1 MPRENREP
9 RFATRF
15 GDPQT
20 QVASAL
26 EQLEW
31 LREPLTSDMPIAA
44 LERFE
49 ESWKRALGELMIA
62 PLTGSDARHVAAFQR
77 DIGLL
82 PKYKSYAIKASSPLG
97 YSVFF
102 QEPGKGFSF
111 QQHRH
116 HKVEIFHV
124 LAAGPGS
131 FALICTLDE
140 WNAVFD
146 RQEFSRWLE
155 GVSNPAYERWRI
167 PLAPGDVIRLER
179 TGLVHSVIGCI
190 LEEFA
195 TASTDMVDR
204 LYDQNA
210 GASIPESYCRE
221 RSLQLLRATPFPATS
236 QEVAVP
242 GRKRLP
248 LPRQGFQGGDIVT
261 LGEVPG
267 LRAARIRLESKRQ
280 APLQESGDQALVLF
294 ASRGD
299 ACLLLGTAE
308 ELAHRDPPALEIPKG
323 TAAMIPPAMS
333 YQVAALETEV
343 EISLHSIRPEVALPE
358 LTQVSNGGRRSSQCF

>member
-1 MPRENREP
+1 MRPGAGLE
-9 RFATRF
+9 
-15 GDPQT
+15 DPQT
-20 QVASAL
+20 QAAGTL
-26 EQLEW
+26 ERLEL

-49 ESWKRALGELMIA
+49 ESWKQALGELLAA
-62 PLTGSDARHVAAFQR
+62 PLTGSEARQVAAFQR
-77 DIGLL
+77 DVGLL

-124 LAAGPGS
+124 LDAGPES
-131 FALICTLDE
+131 FAFLCTLDE
-140 WNAVFD
+140 WNAVYETEKF
-146 RQEFSRWLE
+146 RHWLE
-155 GVSNPAYERWRI
+155 GASNPDYERWKI
-167 PLAPGDVIRLER
+167 PLSPGDVICLER
-179 TGLVHSVIGCI
+179 TGIVHTVIGCI

-204 LYDQNA
+204 LHDQNE
-210 GASIPESYCRE
+210 GAAIPQTYRRE
-221 RSLQLLRATPFPATS
+221 RAQHLLRATPSPATS
-236 QEVAVP
+236 QAVAAP
-242 GRKRLP
+242 SRKRLP
-248 LPRQGFQGGDIVT
+248 LAREGFAGGEVVT

-267 LRAARIRLESKRQ
+267 LRASRIRLEGKRQ
-280 APLQESGDQALVLF
+280 SPPQTSGETALVLF

-299 ACLLLGTAE
+299 ASLLLGTAE
-308 ELAHRDPPALEIPKG
+308 ELARQDPPALSLPKG
-323 TAAMIPPAMS
+323 TAALIPPAMS

-343 EISLHSIRPEVALPE
+343 EVSLHSIHPEVALP
-358 LTQVSNGGRRSSQCF
+358 G

>member
-1 MPRENREP
+1 MLEENRKP
-9 RFATRF
+9 GLGTRF
-15 GDPQT
+15 DDPQT
-20 QVASAL
+20 QVTGAL
-26 EQLEW
+26 EQLEL
-31 LREPLTSDMPIAA
+31 LRESLTSDLPIEA

-49 ESWKRALGELMIA
+49 ESWKHALGELLFV
-62 PLTGSDARHVAAFQR
+62 PLTGSNARFLAAFQR

-124 LAAGPGS
+124 LDAGPES
-131 FALICTLDE
+131 FAFVCTLAE
-140 WNAVFD
+140 WNAVYE
-146 RQEFSRWLE
+146 RQEFRRWLE
-155 GVSNPAYERWRI
+155 GSRNPDYERWRI
-167 PLAPGDVIRLER
+167 PLSPGDVLCLEK
-179 TGLVHSVIGCI
+179 TGIVHTVIGCT

-204 LYDQNA
+204 LYDQNE
-210 GASIPESYCRE
+210 GAAIPPFYCRE
-221 RSLQLLRATPFPATS
+221 RALQLLRDTPSPAAS
-236 QEVAVP
+236 QAVSVP
-242 GRKRLP
+242 GRQRLP
-248 LPRQGFQGGDIVT
+248 LPRQEFTGGEIVT

-267 LRAARIRLESKRQ
+267 LHASRIRLEGQRQ
-280 APLQESGDQALVLF
+280 SPLLTSGEKSLVLF

-308 ELAHRDPPALEIPKG
+308 ELARQDPPSLALPRG
-323 TAAMIPPAMS
+323 TAALIPPAMS
-333 YQVAALETEV
+333 YQVAALETDVEV
-343 EISLHSIRPEVALPE
+343 SLHSIHPGVALA
-358 LTQVSNGGRRSSQCF
+358 G